1 MEFERKTIPVKDLVL
16 DVENP
21 RFRHLRELRGQKKI
35 TEEQIMA
42 EIREDDAYI
51 TLTKA
56 IKQAG
61 VTDPIWVKRNADGR
75 YVVVEGNRR
84 TTILRDLLSEGV
96 KPPNGVRYD
105 MVTANVFAP
114 GTSETELLLQR
125 VRLQSGKA
133 RWDTFNTAM
142 ITWELRNKSALEE
155 EDIAVETQN
164 SLTKV
169 KETLVNVK
177 LLIEYAKATGD
188 TDTHQY
194 SYFQEAPKKV
204 RDWILSSE
212 KNKQIYFNLISPM
225 KGHQRIRSVATR
237 GGLREFAL
245 LIDKPDI
252 LEKFV
257 KDKDMT
263 VEEAVDFVHEK
274 DIMVELPFI
283 KKLGTLVR
291 QLGGL
296 TDEQVERMLK
306 EKKIVLNLKK
316 LRNVC
321 DSLVSKLDEDA

>member
-1 MEFERKTIPVKDLVL
+1 VDFERKAIPVKDLVL
-16 DVENP
+16 DVDNP

-42 EIREDDAYI
+42 EIRDDDAYI

-61 VTDPIWVKRNADGR
+61 VTDPIWVKHDSGK
-75 YVVVEGNRR
+75 YIVVEGNRR
-84 TTILRDLLSEGV
+84 TTILRDLMAEGV
-96 KPPNGVRYD
+96 KPPNGVNYD
-105 MVTANVFAP
+105 HVMANVFAP
-114 GTSETELLLQR
+114 GTSETDLLLQR

-142 ITWELRNKSALEE
+142 IIWELRNKSKLEE

-169 KETLVNVK
+169 KDTLVNVR
-177 LLIEYAKATGD
+177 LLVEYAKATGD

-212 KNKQIYFNLISPM
+212 KNRQTYFNLISPM
-225 KGHQRIRSVATR
+225 KGHQRIRSVATK

-245 LIDKPDI
+245 ILDKPDV

-263 VEEAVDFVHEK
+263 VEEAVDLVHEK
-274 DIMVELPFI
+274 DIQVELPFI

-291 QLGGL
+291 QLSGL
-296 TDEQVERMLK
+296 TEEQVERIQK